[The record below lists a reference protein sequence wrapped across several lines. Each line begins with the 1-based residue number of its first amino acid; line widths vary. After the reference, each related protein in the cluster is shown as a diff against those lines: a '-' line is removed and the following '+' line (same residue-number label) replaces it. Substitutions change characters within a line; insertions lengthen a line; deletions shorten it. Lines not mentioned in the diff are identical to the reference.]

1 MRKIEK
7 LLAKADSALTKAY
20 QRNGKDVRIVDEKG
34 ETEKVFNSYIASFPA
49 SVIQSGLVPALA
61 FYCGEAAS
69 EGDRSLIIEAIAA
82 MLLEKDPEKYKN
94 FTSAQAM
101 FKSCVVSYDRAEQ
114 EDIINASIA
123 LKLMIRTYKI
133 KEKKAKNDKS

>member
-7 LLAKADSALTKAY
+7 LLASADIALTKAY
-20 QRNGKDVRIVDEKG
+20 KRKEKEVRIVDKKG
-34 ETEKVFNSYIASFPA
+34 ETDKVFNSYIASFPA

-82 MLLEKDPEKYKN
+82 MLSEKYPT

-101 FKSCVVSYDRAEQ
+101 FKSCVISYNRAQQ

-133 KEKKAKNDKS
+133 KGKKTKNDKS